1 MEVEP
6 MEATSQSWEATAVAE
21 EEEEEVAPMPSST
34 SPTAH
39 EVEEELILP
48 ASTSLQSDEDTVLP
62 RSTSLEGEDEL
73 PDTSLPSSS
82 EWPEPQGMS
91 LSEPSS
97 VPLESSPLT
106 FSSLSLSPSPLSWK
120 EPSNGLAPQLKKTES
135 HGEQISAPAGLD
147 PGEQTKAK
155 KKGPPAKKAMPGWAL
170 TKEQWGVRQ
179 QSGWFLTKAQAQQ
192 RTKRAPTTPGRKLQ
206 GQGGERAALGERPKQ
221 GYTVRTIVPA
231 EKEELVSVAKAMHRE
246 KFTKN
251 TKELFHL
258 EKEAALKSIQTGLY
272 IGWRCPEYL
281 WDCFRVGDESKCF
294 CGHLLK
300 LHQVNVEKR
309 ATVPCTVAGCRCQGF
324 LFVPSCPEEVGEFW
338 LRRRTGFNV
347 ADWRAKCR
355 CTHTHEEHA
364 PIGARGCCV
373 QGCSCMA
380 FTSSFLCAA
389 CDRRWEEHETF
400 FESEETRRRGGRPYG
415 EAYLPFAELPELRGA
430 VLTGRSEDPSASR
443 ALQGQA
449 SQALAT
455 SSGSRALPLPPPGPR
470 RFLQKDDKKA

>member
-6 MEATSQSWEATAVAE
+6 MEASTSLPPAATSQSWEARAVAE
-21 EEEEEVAPMPSST
+21 EEVVPPSST
-34 SPTAH
+34 SPTAR

-48 ASTSLQSDEDTVLP
+48 ASTSLQSEEDTVFP
-62 RSTSLEGEDEL
+62 HSTSLEGEDEL
-73 PDTSLPSSS
+73 PDISLPSSS
-82 EWPEPQGMS
+82 EWPEPQGTS

-106 FSSLSLSPSPLSWK
+106 CSSLSLSPSPLSWK
-120 EPSNGLAPQLKKTES
+120 EPSNGLPPQLEETEGR
-135 HGEQISAPAGLD
+135 GEHTGVQAMLG
-147 PGEQTKAK
+147 PGDQTKAK
-155 KKGPPAKKAMPGWAL
+155 KKGPPAKKAMPSYA
-170 TKEQWGVRQ
+170 
-179 QSGWFLTKAQAQQ
+179 
-192 RTKRAPTTPGRKLQ
+192 
-206 GQGGERAALGERPKQ
+206 
-221 GYTVRTIVPA
+221 VRTIVPA

-246 KFTKN
+246 KFAKN

-281 WDCFRVGDESKCF
+281 WDCFRVGDKSKCF

-300 LHQVNVEKR
+300 LHQVYVEKR
-309 ATVPCTVAGCRCQGF
+309 ATVPCTVPGCQCQGF
-324 LFVPSCPEEVGEFW
+324 LFVPSRPEEVGEFW
-338 LRRRTGFNV
+338 LRRRTGFDV
-347 ADWRAKCR
+347 AAWRAKCR
-355 CTHTHEEHA
+355 CTHTHEEHT
-364 PIGARGCCV
+364 PIGARRCCV
-373 QGCSCMA
+373 RGCSCMA
-380 FTSSFLCAA
+380 FASSFLCAA

-415 EAYLPFAELPELRGA
+415 EAYLPFTELPELHGV
-430 VLTGRSEDPSASR
+430 VLTGRAEDPSASR

-449 SQALAT
+449 CQALPT